1 MKVKKLDYLMNK
13 MNQIVLKYLDKLGN
27 RGGALYQQCLNT
39 LVEHKEF
46 IKENGVDMDVIR
58 NWKWHDINVDEEY
71 I

>member
-1 MKVKKLDYLMNK
+1 MRVQNHIDRYHLVMDA
-13 MNQIVLKYLDKLGN
+13 LKYLDKLGN
-27 RGGALYQQCLNT
+27 RGGALYQKCLNA

-58 NWKWHDINVDEEY
+58 NWKWHDINKDNDV